1 MTSTMPV
8 PNHAQNGAGP
18 RVSALL
24 IPADSEQP
32 VRRIEILSPSEGLIS
47 GDIVLI
53 AFDEHGEER
62 DVPAGLEDRIA
73 ATERLPTAPLMV
85 RAGRSIVHEWE
96 VSSNGNGSQLLA
108 TLTVGHYAA
117 IDRRAQRC
125 GGEFRALLA
134 NRTEEPGL
142 FGETIHSD
150 GPAAF
155 CVRREDAWSFT
166 DAQLDSF
173 SALALARLHA
183 LYAVSDE
190 RVKSYFK
197 AQP

>member
-24 IPADSEQP
+24 IPADPEQP
-32 VRRIEILSPSEGLIS
+32 VRRVAIVSPSEGLAG
-47 GDIVLI
+47 GDVVLI
-53 AFDEHGEER
+53 AFDEHHEEY
-62 DVPAGLEDRIA
+62 DPPAGLEDEIA
-73 ATERLPTAPLMV
+73 ATKKLSAAPLIV
-85 RAGRSIVHEWE
+85 RAGRGIVHEWE
-96 VSSNGNGSQLLA
+96 VNSSDNGSQLLA
-108 TLTVGHYAA
+108 TLTIGHYPA
-117 IDRRAQRC
+117 IDRRAQRY

-142 FGETIHSD
+142 FGETIHGE

-155 CVRREDAWSFT
+155 CVRREGAWSFT

-173 SALALARLHA
+173 TALALARLQA
-183 LYAVSDE
+183 LYAARDE
-190 RVKSYFK
+190 RVTGYFK
-197 AQP
+197 GQP